1 MSVIDDI
8 VNVQITRS
16 TTSITR
22 QGFGTMLVLVNEEDG
37 VANKGFRV
45 KTYGSFSDVADDWDE
60 TDFAYIAAQ
69 AYFGQT
75 PSPDYMMVGIYDNGT
90 TEADTSYADAL
101 DKVYDLDSS
110 WYALIADTRDATEI
124 ENLAD
129 SVAAYERI
137 YITSSSDSTILDS
150 TDSTDIAS
158 VLSTASHDRT
168 AVLYSTDE
176 AEAPEAAWFGR
187 MLPTDPG
194 SATWAFKSLTTISAD
209 TLSSAQAEAV
219 FGKNANTYET
229 ISGTNITRYGTVAS
243 GEYLDVIRGLDW
255 LKARMAEQIF
265 YRLVNISKI
274 PFTSTGL
281 AIIEADMKVVLD
293 LAVDRGVIT
302 SDYTISIPD
311 IDSISDTDKADRYLG
326 DVEFVATLQG
336 AIHKVTINGYVSV

>member
-176 AEAPEAAWFGR
+176 AEAPEAAWFVGCFR
-187 MLPTDPG
+187 Q
-194 SATWAFKSLTTISAD
+194 IR
-209 TLSSAQAEAV
+209 AV
-219 FGKNANTYET
+219 LLGHSRALQPLVLILFQVLRQRQY
-229 ISGTNITRYGTVAS
+229 S
-243 GEYLDVIRGLDW
+243 
-255 LKARMAEQIF
+255 ARMQTLTKPF
-265 YRLVNISKI
+265 LV
-274 PFTSTGL
+274 L
-281 AIIEADMKVVLD
+281 
-293 LAVDRGVIT
+293 
-302 SDYTISIPD
+302 
-311 IDSISDTDKADRYLG
+311 
-326 DVEFVATLQG
+326 TLPGMAQ
-336 AIHKVTINGYVSV
+336 